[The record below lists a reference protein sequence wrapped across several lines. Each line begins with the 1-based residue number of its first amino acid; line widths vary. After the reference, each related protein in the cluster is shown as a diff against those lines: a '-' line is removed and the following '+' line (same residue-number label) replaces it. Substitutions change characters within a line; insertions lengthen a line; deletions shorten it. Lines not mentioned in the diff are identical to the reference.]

1 MGLLI
6 EVLGAYSDIIIDD
19 APPITAVTDA
29 IILASKV
36 DSVLLVARYGHAK
49 RDEIRKAKAALMTVD
64 ASVLGYV
71 MNDFPRPKAERY
83 NTYYGSTD

>member
-1 MGLLI
+1 MT
-6 EVLGAYSDIIIDD
+6 E
-19 APPITAVTDA
+19 A

-36 DSVLLVARYGHAK
+36 ASIWLVPRYDHAK
-49 RDEIRKAKAALMTVD
+49 RDEIRKVKAALMTVD

-83 NTYYGSTD
+83 YSYYGSTD